1 MKKTAVILAVIFCMI
16 LFSSCIVLEF
26 PLNPAGEAES
36 ISSKQSTAAS
46 VPYTVDMQE
55 KNTIKSRHYYNILNA
70 EEQEA
75 YHNMLTAV
83 QKHEKQAFLP
93 MLAETQISKVF
104 QALCYDNP
112 LLFCLE
118 NQFGWG
124 KSGNRTFIE
133 FHYTDTAQ
141 ECSEKAEKMERILD
155 EAMRQIHNG
164 MDDFQKELALHDWLA
179 KRCEYSES
187 GSVSYTAYG
196 ALVNGKAVCEG
207 YSKAMLLL
215 LNRAGISGFLMTGQ
229 AVTNGVAGGHMW
241 NIVAIN
247 GENYHLDV
255 TWNVP
260 KGAERIIQHAYFN
273 LTDEQIAEDHSDFDT
288 KQSDCTSL
296 KENYYSRM
304 GTLFDSY
311 DELLEKLPNAV
322 SDILSAGGNIFEFRL
337 NSRESYDEAVTKLFE
352 YGTIYDVLENVSGGL
367 NISSISHMSTQTQCA
382 VLCKLG

>member
-1 MKKTAVILAVIFCMI
+1 MKKTAVSLAVMFCMF

-26 PLNPAGEAES
+26 PLNPAGEQERT
-36 ISSKQSTAAS
+36 SSKQSTAAS
-46 VPYTVDMQE
+46 VPYTADVQE
-55 KNTIKSRHYYNILNA
+55 KNAVKSRHYYNMLNA
-70 EEQEA
+70 EGQEA
-75 YHNMLTAV
+75 YNNMLVAV
-83 QKHEKQAFLP
+83 QKHEKQTFLP
-93 MLAETQISKVF
+93 VLTETQISKVF

-124 KSGNRTFIE
+124 RSGNRTFIE
-133 FHYTDTAQ
+133 FHYTDTVQ
-141 ECSEKAEKMERILD
+141 ECSEKAEKMERVLD
-155 EAMRQIHNG
+155 EAMRQLHNR
-164 MDDFQKELALHDWLA
+164 MDDFQKELVLHDWLA

-187 GSVSYTAYG
+187 GSASYTAYG

-215 LNRAGISGFLMTGQ
+215 LNRAGISGFLMTGR

-241 NIVAIN
+241 NIVTIN

-260 KGAERIIQHAYFN
+260 KSAERIIQHAYFN
-273 LTDEQIAEDHSDFDT
+273 LTDEQISEDHSDFDT

-311 DELLEKLPNAV
+311 DELAEKLPDVV
-322 SDILSAGGNIFEFRL
+322 SGILSDGNNVFEFRL
-337 NSRESYDEAVTKLFE
+337 SSRESYDEAVTKLFE
-352 YGTIYDVLENVSGGL
+352 HGTIYDVLGRLSGGL

-382 VLCKLG
+382 VLCRLG